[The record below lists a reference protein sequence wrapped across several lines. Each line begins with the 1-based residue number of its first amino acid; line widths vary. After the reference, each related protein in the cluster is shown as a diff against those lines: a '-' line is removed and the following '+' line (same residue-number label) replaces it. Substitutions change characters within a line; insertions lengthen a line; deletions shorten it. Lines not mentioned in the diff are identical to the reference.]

1 MDVCFLSI
9 SLNDVLEVT
18 CEMWVNLVTLV
29 PGLYLAL
36 RAAFA
41 LRCCETTTVFRVSAE
56 PSVSAAASVSAVLD
70 VVLFDCAYSKLED
83 TASSSTNNSAFIIT
97 FLPESFK
104 CIAQKQVF

>member
-36 RAAFA
+36 RAAFS
-41 LRCCETTTVFRVSAE
+41 LRECETTIELSVSAV
-56 PSVSAAASVSAVLD
+56 PSVSAVVDWVL
-70 VVLFDCAYSKLED
+70 
-83 TASSSTNNSAFIIT
+83 
-97 FLPESFK
+97 
-104 CIAQKQVF
+104 